1 MELKWVKVGSSG
13 PGPVFVAKSA
23 HDDRNRYEIAGTEGY
38 WYGTYYDLSN
48 TKPGGP
54 CWNLGWS
61 PSLELMKSH
70 CLDIDEYLSL

>member
-1 MELKWVKVGSSG
+1 MELKWEKVSSSG
-13 PGPVFVAKSA
+13 PGPIFVAKSA

-48 TKPGGP
+48 TKFLRS
-54 CWNLGWS
+54 WNLGWS